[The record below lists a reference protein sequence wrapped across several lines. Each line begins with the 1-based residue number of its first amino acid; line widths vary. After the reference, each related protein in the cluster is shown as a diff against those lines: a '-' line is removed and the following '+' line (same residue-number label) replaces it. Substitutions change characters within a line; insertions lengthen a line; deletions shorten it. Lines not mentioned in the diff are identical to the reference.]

1 MVHRE
6 ASEGSFD
13 QFEIGDQVRHPKW
26 GVGTILYRSG
36 SGDRA
41 KAIVVFPEEGQKKL
55 LLKFAKLRKLG
66 DTRVEKPA
74 PAPAPRIV
82 PQVKVEK
89 PPKGHEE
96 EVEETD
102 EEEEEED
109 LKNVFPDGIKG
120 LDEEENEEE
129 EETEEDEKNF

>member
-1 MVHRE
+1 MIHRE
-6 ASEGSFD
+6 VSEGSFD

-55 LLKFAKLRKLG
+55 LLKYAKLRKLG

-74 PAPAPRIV
+74 PVPKPEPELKEHKPAKIHV
-82 PQVKVEK
+82 
-89 PPKGHEE
+89 E
-96 EVEETD
+96 EVEED
-102 EEEEEED
+102 
-109 LKNVFPDGIKG
+109 
-120 LDEEENEEE
+120 
-129 EETEEDEKNF
+129 EEDEKNL